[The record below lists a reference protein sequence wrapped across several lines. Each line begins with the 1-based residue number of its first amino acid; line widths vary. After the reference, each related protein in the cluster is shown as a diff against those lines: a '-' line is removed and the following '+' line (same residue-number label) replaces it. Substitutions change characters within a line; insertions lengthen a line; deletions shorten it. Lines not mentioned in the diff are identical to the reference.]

1 MKNILLWTQSVEI
14 RSILTEYLAKDS
26 AVRLQTGKLWTDLGE
41 GRGVAPVAALPK
53 PEAEEAQEAQEAD
66 LSETESDE
74 EEDVV
79 DSAGYSSD
87 ASLSSIEIPA
97 EVRPGALRRTSST
110 SIPGSPSPEPSP
122 PIQGQNE
129 QERGVSTIS
138 TATPKEIK
146 RSEKKSKKKQ
156 KGDVWIYASDST
168 YKIYLGIKQKGY
180 FQHSSFLAGG
190 PITSAGTLIIKNG
203 ILLGCNPM
211 SGHYRTK
218 AVYFKRFIE
227 ELEREGA
234 DLSQVKVGQTE
245 VSARLLVVTETSTS
259 ADISRN
265 NDVQYS
271 LNSGSSKGQ
280 ILYIHSRGKQED

>member
-1 MKNILLWTQSVEI
+1 M

-53 PEAEEAQEAQEAD
+53 PEAEEAQEAD

-129 QERGVSTIS
+129 QERGDSTIP

-146 RSEKKSKKKQ
+146 KSEKKSKKKQ

-218 AVYFKRFIE
+218 AVYFKRFTE

-234 DLSQVKVGQTE
+234 DLSQVKIGQTE
-245 VSARLLVVTETSTS
+245 VSAGLPVLTEYKYLKLISPPATSMFNI
-259 ADISRN
+259 A
-265 NDVQYS
+265 
-271 LNSGSSKGQ
+271 
-280 ILYIHSRGKQED
+280 